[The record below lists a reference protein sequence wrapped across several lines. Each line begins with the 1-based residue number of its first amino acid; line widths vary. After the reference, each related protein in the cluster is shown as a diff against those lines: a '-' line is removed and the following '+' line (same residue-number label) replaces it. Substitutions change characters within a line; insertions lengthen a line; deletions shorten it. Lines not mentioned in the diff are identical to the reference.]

1 MCLTLC
7 GPMAC
12 SMPGSVHHHLPEF
25 AETHVHWVSDA
36 IQPSHPVFT
45 FSSLLQSFP
54 ASESVSV
61 SWLFASGGQSIRA
74 LASSSVLSMNTQGWF
89 LSGLTGLI
97 FFQSKGLSRVF
108 SITTIRRHQFFS
120 THSSLWSNS
129 HICTQLLEKQWLW
142 LCRPLQAK

>member
-61 SWLFASGGQSIRA
+61 SWLFASGGQSIRDS
-74 LASSSVLSMNTQGWF
+74 ASTSVLPVNIQGWF
-89 LSGLTGLI
+89 SLRLTGLI
-97 FFQSKGLSRVF
+97 SLQSKGLF
-108 SITTIRRHQFFS
+108 SIFSSTIIQNHQFFNAQP
-120 THSSLWSNS
+120 SLWSTS
-129 HICTQLLEKQWLW
+129 HFCTWLPENHSFEHTDF
-142 LCRPLQAK
+142 CQQR